1 MQKCPTLVYYNILV
15 IPVPVCFGNRYRTYI
30 EYSTKTWSMERIII
44 ISVLVVIAG
53 IFIVLRLKQRSDKK
67 NPPHSPLR

>member
-1 MQKCPTLVYYNILV
+1 
-15 IPVPVCFGNRYRTYI
+15 
-30 EYSTKTWSMERIII
+30 MERIII